1 MTTIVI
7 GVTNHTTALAAC
19 NRAFELAR
27 PGDQIHLVYA
37 VTERGA
43 EEVPATR
50 HAEGLLETLQLSSS
64 RPVSV
69 HTVHDQV
76 HRAILDVA
84 ERTHADLIVIG
95 NRGMVRHGRFT
106 RAAPARVVRGAKCSV
121 LVVDTHDAAISPKG

>member
-19 NRAFELAR
+19 KRAFELAR

-37 VTERGA
+37 VEGDGA
-43 EEVPATR
+43 EVATAER
-50 HAEGLLETLQLSSS
+50 HADGLLQTLQLSSC

-69 HTVHDQV
+69 HTVRDEP

-84 ERTHADLIVIG
+84 VRTNADLIVVG
-95 NRGMVRHGRFT
+95 NRGLVRRGRFT
-106 RAAPARVVRGAKCSV
+106 KATPARVLRGASCSV
-121 LVVDTHDAAISPKG
+121 LVVDTTDAAA

>member
-43 EEVPATR
+43 EEAAATR
-50 HAEGLLETLQLSSS
+50 HAEGLLETLQLSSN

-69 HTVHDQV
+69 HTVHDEP
-76 HRAILDVA
+76 HRAILGVA
-84 ERTHADLIVIG
+84 ERTKADLIVIG
-95 NRGMVRHGRFT
+95 NRGMVRNGRFT
-106 RAAPARVVRGAKCSV
+106 RAAPARVVRGATCSV
-121 LVVDTHDAAISPKG
+121 LVVDTSDAVIAPPG